1 MQQQIYVFFHLDQVR
16 VDRRRLSHY
25 VKQRDRRTGPPS
37 YRAGELDRA
46 IDVFRA
52 AAAYQYSLER
62 FAIAYYDQHRRPDS
76 LDYFVSFRGH
86 EKWAARAF
94 SYGADHHQI
103 IVCLVGAFDYFLDG
117 LASLGDDLGVNA
129 SPFEHLLRPAK
140 RLKHRVFLAWP
151 LRYSE
156 NGHLGSGFFGNHPPE
171 ANCVFRKIR
180 SRGDH
185 SRYNGEA

>member
-1 MQQQIYVFFHLDQVR
+1 MQQHIYVFFHLDQVR

-117 LASLGDDLGVNA
+117 LAVIARMVTSAPDFSA
-129 SPFEHLLRPAK
+129 IIPPK
-140 RLKHRVFLAWP
+140 RTAFSAWADP
-151 LRYSE
+151 S
-156 NGHLGSGFFGNHPPE
+156 
-171 ANCVFRKIR
+171 VQIR
-180 SRGDH
+180 SFI
-185 SRYNGEA
+185 SLFSSITS